1 MSVLKQNSERLS
13 SNTDVYEQPFFK
25 SLIRRSLNYLSA
37 GYPVHYTGASGI
49 GKTTLAIHVAKRR
62 NRPVTLIT
70 GNKDLTNDDLIGAFK
85 GYSRKKLNDNFVR
98 TVRKIEENVTE
109 DWVSGHLY
117 EAVKH
122 GHTVVYDEFTRS
134 SPETNNLF
142 LSVLEEKI
150 LPLYGSKSKDS
161 HIRVH
166 PDFRIV
172 FTSNPAEYIGVYD
185 TQDALM
191 NRMISIPL
199 NALSMEAEVAIVME
213 RTKIKQAKAEA
224 IVCFVRGVKEST
236 GDKKGLLSLRASI
249 MIADLVKKTSVRVD
263 GKDEAFQNLCLDMT
277 YFSVLSMTENEEE
290 AREIILD
297 HCKKV

>member
-1 MSVLKQNSERLS
+1 MSVLKQSSERLS
-13 SNTDVYEQPFFK
+13 TKKDVYELPFFK

-37 GYPVHYTGASGI
+37 GYPVHYTGPPGI

-62 NRPVTLIT
+62 KQPVTLIT
-70 GNKDLTNDDLIGAFK
+70 GNKDLTNNDLIGAYK

-98 TVRKIEENVTE
+98 TVQKIEENVTE
-109 DWVSGHLY
+109 DWASGHLY

-166 PDFRIV
+166 PDFRII

-191 NRMISIPL
+191 DRMISIPL
-199 NALSMEAEVAIVME
+199 NVLSVEAEVAIVME
-213 RTKIKQAKAEA
+213 RANIKQNKAEA
-224 IVCFVRGVKEST
+224 IVRFVRGVKET
-236 GDKKGLLSLRASI
+236 MDEKKGRLSLRASI
-249 MIADLVKKTSVRVD
+249 MIADMAEKTNVCVD
-263 GKDEAFQNLCLDMT
+263 GKDKAFQNLCLDLT
-277 YFSVLSMTENEEE
+277 YFSVLSMIEDEEK
-290 AREIILD
+290 AREIILNQ
-297 HCKKV
+297 CKKV